1 MESNIIQ
8 LGGPHYKICKCGCKT
23 EFNGRRNQKYF
34 PKHKAKVNNKAAAK
48 RREKLSPTFR
58 KMEKCYSI
66 LVKIRNLNL
75 LDQWIPITDLTRDGF
90 DPNIPSNS
98 IKTKKDGT
106 EYYKLADFA
115 FRLSDDASKIIIHQI
130 KL

>member
-1 MESNIIQ
+1 MENNIIQ
-8 LGGPHYKICKCGCKT
+8 LGGPHLKTCKCCDIQ
-23 EFNGRRNQKYF
+23 FYGRRNQKYF
-34 PKHKAKVNNKAAAK
+34 PKHKAKVNNEVAAK
-48 RREKLSPTFR
+48 RREKLSQTFR
-58 KMEKCYSI
+58 NMEKCYSI
-66 LVKIRNLNL
+66 LIKIRDINL

-98 IKTKKDGT
+98 IKTKKDGI
-106 EYYKLADFA
+106 EFSKLADFA